1 MTIRRHVIALATVL
15 ALVGVAA
22 PAPHCRGDE
31 PIADNSFLVEEAY
44 NQESRVVQH
53 IGNWMRGRD
62 GGWVFSFTQEWPLG
76 GPRHQV
82 SYTVPLERLPPQAGG
97 ASGLADLS
105 LNYRLQC
112 MGVGGGSVAFAPR
125 LSLLVPTGDE
135 RRGLG
140 AGGTGMEV
148 NLPLSV
154 TLGHRWVS
162 HTNAGAAWV
171 RATGEGA
178 DPARST
184 RRFRAA
190 QSIVW
195 LAASRLNAL
204 LELAWQHDAIRA
216 AGDDREDLLLLSPGL
231 RWAYNVAAGA
241 QIVPGIAVPIGLG
254 PSRGERAL
262 YLYLSVEHGF

>member
-1 MTIRRHVIALATVL
+1 MTIRPRVIALAAVL
-15 ALVGVAA
+15 VLTGVAA
-22 PAPHCRGDE
+22 PWTHSRGDE

-53 IGNWMRGRD
+53 IGTWMRGRD
-62 GGWVFSFTQEWPLG
+62 GGWAFGFTQEWPLG
-76 GPRHQV
+76 GQRHQI
-82 SYTVPLERLPPQAGG
+82 SYTVPLQHLPGHAGG

-105 LNYRLQC
+105 LNYRMQC
-112 MGVGGGSVAFAPR
+112 MGVGGGAVAFAPR

-154 TLGHRWVS
+154 KIGDRWVA

-171 RATGEGA
+171 RASGEGA
-178 DPARST
+178 DATPPA

-190 QSIVW
+190 QSLVW
-195 LAASRLNAL
+195 LAGSRVNAL

-216 AGDDREDLLLLSPGL
+216 ALDDEDFLLLSPGL
-231 RWAYNVAAGA
+231 RWAYNLAAGT
-241 QIVPGIAVPIGLG
+241 QIVPGIAVPIGLS
-254 PSRGERAL
+254 PSRGEHAL